1 MRTFR
6 EEFLPVDYGQTRRQA
21 RSSTALDLPAPQTL
35 LPGFLEG
42 RGDDVD
48 CVPQPTRETLKL
60 PGLLGVG
67 SNGLAPRRS
76 RSAQPR

>member
-6 EEFLPVDYGQTRRQA
+6 EDYLPVDYGQTRRQA
-21 RSSTALDLPAPQTL
+21 RPSTALDLPAPQTL

-48 CVPQPTRETLKL
+48 CVPQPTRETVKL
-60 PGLLGVG
+60 PGCWESGPTAC
-67 SNGLAPRRS
+67 SQA
-76 RSAQPR
+76 